1 MVSSLAF
8 STFKSGLPSVISKVH
23 SELIFKECMLQSL
36 LTQVDLTDPD
46 IFFQGQS
53 WGLIVT
59 CIGDW
64 GFLIWIGILYS
75 CWGKILAKF
84 LSIIIYV
91 SNSYRFETKFILWL
105 RTVWKCLSQKH
116 WDLIRNWGDHS
127 VQYSHLVLL
136 IPLIEIRI
144 EWYIWALQSSKLS
157 WTVFEYFFWNLSSFW
172 CFKELFL
179 ARNLFPPIRE
189 IMSSF

>member
-8 STFKSGLPSVISKVH
+8 STFKAGLPSVISKVH

-75 CWGKILAKF
+75 CWEKILAKF
-84 LSIIIYV
+84 LSIIIYMT
-91 SNSYRFETKFILWL
+91 NSYRFETKFILWL
-105 RTVWKCLSQKH
+105 RTVWKCLFQKH
-116 WDLIRNWGDHS
+116 WDLIRNGGDYS

-136 IPLIEIRI
+136 IPLIEIKI

>member
-8 STFKSGLPSVISKVH
+8 STFKAGLPSVISKVH

-64 GFLIWIGILYS
+64 GFLIWVGILYS
-75 CWGKILAKF
+75 CWEKILAKF

-91 SNSYRFETKFILWL
+91 TYSYRFETEFILWL

-116 WDLIRNWGDHS
+116 WDLIRSWGDHS
-127 VQYSHLVLL
+127 VQYSHLVLP
-136 IPLIEIRI
+136 IPLIEIKI

-172 CFKELFL
+172 CFRELFL

>member
-1 MVSSLAF
+1 MHA
-8 STFKSGLPSVISKVH
+8 SVIPNPSWSYGSRH
-23 SELIFKECMLQSL
+23 
-36 LTQVDLTDPD
+36 

-75 CWGKILAKF
+75 CWEKILAKF

-91 SNSYRFETKFILWL
+91 TNSYRFEPKFIWQSLWL

-116 WDLIRNWGDHS
+116 WDLIRSWRDHS
-127 VQYSHLVLL
+127 VQWYSHSVFP
-136 IPLIEIRI
+136 IPLIEIKR
-144 EWYIWALQSSKLS
+144 EWYIWALQSSKIVLNS
-157 WTVFEYFFWNLSSFW
+157 VWVFLLEF
-172 CFKELFL
+172 E
-179 ARNLFPPIRE
+179 
-189 IMSSF
+189 